1 MMTSVRTGLSR
12 DVIARTALEL
22 TDEQGLSGL
31 SMRKLGSVLGVE
43 AMSLYHY
50 VVNKDDLLDAILDC
64 LYAEIK
70 LPRDVPDHDWETA
83 IRLGLRSFRAVLVE
97 HTAALE
103 LFASRPAKSMAALD
117 VLLWSYNR
125 FQLVGLEVRQACH
138 ALHFA
143 VSFVMGHVGHEVG
156 AMALLRDGQGPD
168 PQSLDDPRAR
178 EFLLQ
183 TRDMTSDEM
192 FDSGLEA
199 VVAGLRCAYHLP

>member
-1 MMTSVRTGLSR
+1 MTTSVRTGLSR

-31 SMRKLGSVLGVE
+31 SMRKLGGELGVE

-50 VVNKDDLLDAILDC
+50 VTNKDDLLDAILDC

-70 LPRDVPDHDWETA
+70 LPPDVPEHDWETA
-83 IRLGLRSFRAVLVE
+83 VRLGLRSFRAVLVD
-97 HTAALE
+97 HPAALE
-103 LFASRPAKSMAALD
+103 LFASRPAKSSAAFE
-117 VLLWSYNR
+117 VLLWAHNR
-125 FQLVGLEVRQACH
+125 FQLVGLDVRQACH

-143 VSFVMGHVGHEVG
+143 VSFVMGHVGSELG

-168 PQSLDDPRAR
+168 PQTVEDPRAR

-183 TRDMTSDEM
+183 TRDIATDEM
-192 FDSGLEA
+192 FDSGLDA
-199 VVAGLRCAYHLP
+199 VVAGLRSAYKLS